1 MSGGEEAIPA
11 TRLRAIRPR
20 LVPSSEPTGDER
32 LCGMDSYETQE
43 IVDAIDRLRSA
54 IESLEMRVASLE
66 GSVSNGSGGQG
77 GGIERRL
84 DRIGRTVDAIRK
96 EMF

>member
-1 MSGGEEAIPA
+1 
-11 TRLRAIRPR
+11 
-20 LVPSSEPTGDER
+20 
-32 LCGMDSYETQE
+32 MDSFETQE

-66 GSVSNGSGGQG
+66 GSGGQG

-84 DRIGRTVDAIRK
+84 DQISRTVDAIRK

>member
-1 MSGGEEAIPA
+1 
-11 TRLRAIRPR
+11 
-20 LVPSSEPTGDER
+20 
-32 LCGMDSYETQE
+32 MDSFETQE

-66 GSVSNGSGGQG
+66 GSGGQG
-77 GGIERRL
+77 GEIERRL
-84 DRIGRTVDAIRK
+84 DQISRTVDAIRK

>member
-1 MSGGEEAIPA
+1 M
-11 TRLRAIRPR
+11 
-20 LVPSSEPTGDER
+20 PSSEPTGDER
-32 LCGMDSYETQE
+32 LWGMDSFETQE

-66 GSVSNGSGGQG
+66 GSGGQG

-84 DRIGRTVDAIRK
+84 DQISRTVDAIRK